1 MEHPLS
7 DMMTNTMSKIKDMV
21 DVNTVVGSPITTPGG
36 VTIIPVTKVSIGY
49 GGGGSDFAMKNMP
62 ANRDNPFG
70 GGAGAGI
77 KITPVA
83 FLVIRGE
90 NVRMLPVA
98 EPASTSVDRLI
109 ELLPDLLEKG
119 EAYFAEKKAAKEA
132 EKAAED
138 TNFHFSQTHRRLNPP
153 LRRLGN
159 GYASVCLSESH
170 RLRLLCLLRLHRP
183 ELRHHP
189 IPRL

>member
-1 MEHPLS
+1 MNHPLS
-7 DMMTNTMSKIKDMV
+7 DMMTNSMSKIRDMI
-21 DVNTVVGSPITTPGG
+21 DVNTVVGDPITTPGG

-119 EAYFAEKKAAKEA
+119 DAQLSQSLSLFEEGTRLAAACRTELDKAE
-132 EKAAED
+132 
-138 TNFHFSQTHRRLNPP
+138 QQVVRLMKGPDGAPIENEF
-153 LRRLGN
+153 
-159 GYASVCLSESH
+159 VSE
-170 RLRLLCLLRLHRP
+170 
-183 ELRHHP
+183 E
-189 IPRL
+189 

>member
-1 MEHPLS
+1 
-7 DMMTNTMSKIKDMV
+7 MSQIPNMLESTIQKIREMV
-21 DVNTVVGSPITTPGG
+21 DVNSVIGEPISTPDG

-49 GGGGSDFAMKNMP
+49 GGGGSDFATKNMP
-62 ANRDNPFG
+62 VNRDNSFG

-138 TNFHFSQTHRRLNPP
+138 
-153 LRRLGN
+153 
-159 GYASVCLSESH
+159 A
-170 RLRLLCLLRLHRP
+170 
-183 ELRHHP
+183 
-189 IPRL
+189 